1 MKKAYFFLIW
11 TRVRISPDPLEGTI
25 LNFKFVPFLFALKPI
40 LTKDFTFFFKIVH
53 DRFILANNGWKIFL
67 VRGLDVFEKTEGR
80 FNDSDMDQTRR
91 KCKACEITYLKY

>member
-1 MKKAYFFLIW
+1 M
-11 TRVRISPDPLEGTI
+11 
-25 LNFKFVPFLFALKPI
+25 
-40 LTKDFTFFFKIVH
+40 H